1 MGKLGP
7 NRGEV
12 MGRWMKLHNFISS
25 PNDGHVAVKGG
36 VRKPQKIQFETKGK
50 NIFET

>member
-36 VRKPQKIQFETKGK
+36 
-50 NIFET
+50 